1 MKKRREG
8 AGGGGNGPA
17 GPRALALA
25 SLARALSTSALP
37 PPPPHTHTHTHS
49 FFAEVPRRSRALA
62 HLPGPEYGFLGL
74 ASAMKEKTIHRDLT
88 RWANEHGPVYRFR

>member
-1 MKKRREG
+1 M
-8 AGGGGNGPA
+8 PFFFFFFFF
-17 GPRALALA
+17 
-25 SLARALSTSALP
+25 SLSPSLSSPLSP
-37 PPPPHTHTHTHS
+37 PPLSLSPSLCS

-74 ASAMKEKTIHRDLT
+74 AAAMKEKTIHRDLT